1 MRVEERAE
9 CCVCVVRVFGC
20 AAITLLRV
28 YTHDAH
34 TTDLPVIRELRLDK
48 LDARRLLR
56 LLLLPIRPLL
66 CRPLLIISTRGR
78 HLHRVSILLMPLR
91 R

>member
-1 MRVEERAE
+1 MV
-9 CCVCVVRVFGC
+9 VVRVFGC
-20 AAITLLRV
+20 AAIILLPV

-34 TTDLPVIRELRLDK
+34 TTDLPVIRELRLDE

-56 LLLLPIRPLL
+56 LLRLLPIRPLL